1 MNLVIGLRDTLEIL
15 AFRWKM
21 IRKLRIRAIFF
32 LAGFFG
38 LSFLFSLSYVGN
50 ILKFGAQ
57 LASDASDSSLSQLHG
72 LAIAYLRTFLASDG
86 QLAATTI
93 LVGLFGA
100 LFMIPLLGYTASGMV
115 PAADII
121 SVRRNDYH
129 RISDSLVLQFFSSI
143 SLIQI
148 IVVLLLNSLIS
159 ISSSAPGL
167 AILIGWGLWL
177 LFTVAS
183 TLVSW
188 LFEYIHRRFGG
199 WAKYAFTGGVFAT
212 GGIIYLLFP
221 KQANNLF
228 GLSGAYIDL
237 VRNAGQYTL
246 GQQLLV
252 LGGFLFLLI
261 ALSAALSL
269 VGSRTLNLAERA
281 SKRKARSIVLFGSK
295 RPRISLYVFMLN
307 NVLRQSNIR
316 KPLIFA
322 TGFAFVSVLAFAGS
336 TQVLQSLLFVIPLIV
351 TMSWGAN
358 TFGIL
363 GSGTTW
369 LLSLPNGRKDM
380 LKNILLVQFTLIGIL
395 HLVVVLPMI
404 VLFHTD
410 GWVIL
415 NFSLSTAIVSVIMS
429 RSALAKSVYGPERYR
444 VHVRGENVL
453 PPGKALGYLGR
464 FILGPG
470 MIGMVF
476 FVLGGT
482 AVPLGTLGALIAISA
497 YQFVRFLQLQSA
509 WSTKT
514 SVVQNIISTVG
525 AD

>member
-1 MNLVIGLRDTLEIL
+1 MNLVIGMRDTLEIL

-21 IRKLRIRAIFF
+21 IRKRRVQAVFF
-32 LAGFFG
+32 VAGFFG
-38 LSFLFSLSYVGN
+38 LAFLFSLSYVGN

-93 LVGLFGA
+93 LVGLFGS
-100 LFMIPLLGYTASGMV
+100 LFLIPLLGYTASGMV
-115 PAADII
+115 PAADIV

-148 IVVLLLNSLIS
+148 MVVLLLNSLIS
-159 ISSSAPGL
+159 LTSAAPGL

-177 LFTVAS
+177 IFTVAS

-199 WAKYAFTGGVFAT
+199 WAKYAFTGSVFAA
-212 GGIIYLLFP
+212 GGLLYLLFP

-228 GLSGAYIDL
+228 GLSAAYIDL
-237 VRNAGQYTL
+237 VRNTDQYSL
-246 GQQLLV
+246 IQQLLV
-252 LGGFLFLLI
+252 LGGFLGLLL
-261 ALSAALSL
+261 ALMAALSL
-269 VGSRTLNLAERA
+269 VGSHTLNLAERA

-295 RPRISLYVFMLN
+295 RARISLYVFMLN

-322 TGFAFVSVLAFAGS
+322 TGFAVMSVLAFAGS
-336 TQVLQSLLFVIPLIV
+336 AQVLQSLLFVIPLIV

-380 LKNILLVQFTLIGIL
+380 LKNILLVQFTLIAFL
-395 HLVVVLPMI
+395 HLMVLLPMI
-404 VLFHTD
+404 FLFHTD
-410 GWVIL
+410 GWVIV

-429 RSALAKSVYGPERYR
+429 RSALSKSVYGPERYR

-453 PPGKALGYLGR
+453 PPGKALGYLAR
-464 FILGPG
+464 FVLGPG
-470 MIGMVF
+470 VVGMLF
-476 FVLGGT
+476 FTLSGT
-482 AVPLGTLGALIAISA
+482 SIPLITLGALIATAA
-497 YQFVRFLQLQSA
+497 YQFARFLHLQQA
-509 WSTKT
+509 WRTKT
-514 SVVQNIISTVG
+514 SVVQNIIATVG
-525 AD
+525 SD